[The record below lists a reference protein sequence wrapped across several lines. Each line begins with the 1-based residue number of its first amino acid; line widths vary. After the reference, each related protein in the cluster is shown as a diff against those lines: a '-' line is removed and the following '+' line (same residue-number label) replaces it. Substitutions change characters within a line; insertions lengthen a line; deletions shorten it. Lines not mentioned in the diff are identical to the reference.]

1 MAGGRVSGVVR
12 AGVGAPAAKPLRVTD
27 EDVDAALARLDR
39 QLDELQAELH
49 APPRVEA
56 AAPTPTPAPRVEVPA
71 DRPEP
76 LEQFGIELR
85 RLADELVA
93 AYDRVLVEE
102 RRRRSA
108 PRTIVLESDADL
120 HALADLERALDGAPH
135 VADVALREYAGG
147 RASLTVEFEPRG

>member
-1 MAGGRVSGVVR
+1 MAGGRVSWVVP
-12 AGVGAPAAKPLRVTD
+12 AGVGARAAKPLRVTD
-27 EDVDAALARLDR
+27 EDVDAALERLDR
-39 QLDELQAELH
+39 QLDALQAELH
-49 APPRVEA
+49 APPPRA
-56 AAPTPTPAPRVEVPA
+56 AAPPPPSIP
-71 DRPEP
+71 DP

-93 AYDRVLVEE
+93 AYDRVLAEE

-120 HALADLERALDGAPH
+120 HALAELERALDGAPH
-135 VADVALREYAGG
+135 VADVALRAYAGG